1 MDQYVG
7 LDVSL
12 EQTSI
17 CVVDDNG
24 KPLWQGKCASTPEML
39 IAAIRMRA
47 PRAAR
52 IGLESGPL
60 SLWHWHALKRAGL
73 PVVCLDARHAKAALS
88 LQLNKSDR
96 NDARGLAQ
104 IVRTG
109 WYREVAVKSFDSQL
123 IRSLLTT
130 RAQLVRMRV
139 DLANQIRGVLK
150 PFGLIAGKGGGQAF
164 ADRVRALVANGP
176 LQTVAE
182 ALLAAW
188 QAINSQVAILTRR
201 LIDMARQDQAVKRLM
216 TTPGVGTLVALTYV
230 SVIDQPGRF
239 AKSSSVGAYLGL
251 TPRRFQS
258 GEEDYTGH
266 ISRCGDRLLRTYLFE
281 AAGIILH
288 RVSRWSALKAWGTRL
303 AKRIGSKKATV
314 AIARKLAV
322 ILHRLLRDGT
332 EFRWSKEVVTA

>member
-17 CVVDDNG
+17 CVVDDDG
-24 KPLWQGKCASTPEML
+24 KTLWQGKCASTPEML
-39 IAAIRMRA
+39 VTAIRRRA

-109 WYREVAVKSFDSQL
+109 WYREVADKSFDSQL

-130 RAQLVRMRV
+130 RMRV

-150 PFGLIAGKGGGQAF
+150 PFGLLAGKGGGRAF

-176 LQTVAE
+176 L
-182 ALLAAW
+182 
-188 QAINSQVAILTRR
+188 
-201 LIDMARQDQAVKRLM
+201 
-216 TTPGVGTLVALTYV
+216 
-230 SVIDQPGRF
+230 
-239 AKSSSVGAYLGL
+239 
-251 TPRRFQS
+251 
-258 GEEDYTGH
+258 
-266 ISRCGDRLLRTYLFE
+266 
-281 AAGIILH
+281 
-288 RVSRWSALKAWGTRL
+288 
-303 AKRIGSKKATV
+303 
-314 AIARKLAV
+314 
-322 ILHRLLRDGT
+322 
-332 EFRWSKEVVTA
+332 